1 MKLFLAF
8 LLFFYFPCFV
18 SASDDEESAESL
30 TEGREIAPLPR
41 TDERIN
47 GYREDYKKPKENLI
61 ELPKKY
67 RKKEKEKEKPESV
80 ETFHETSLPNI
91 PKPEIKPQP
100 PQAQNPHPAEVK
112 PIPEPTKTEP
122 KPESVQTKPV
132 QTFHETSL
140 QPGYYGQTFDGL
152 RDGKGKLVLENGD
165 IYEGHWKEGKKE
177 GHGIYV
183 YANGIKYN
191 GTWKNDKM
199 DGFGSL
205 IFPDGSSYY
214 GEFEGGSISGTGT
227 FKYAD
232 KAEYSGEWKNGK
244 WHGRGCFKLA
254 NGREINAVFSDQQI
268 VEFIVPEDSESPDQ
282 DKISE

>member
-1 MKLFLAF
+1 MKLFSVF
-8 LLFFYFPCFV
+8 LLSLYFTFFIA
-18 SASDDEESAESL
+18 ASDDLESVESL
-30 TEGREIAPLPR
+30 TEGREIAPLPQ

-47 GYREDYKKPKENLI
+47 GYREDYKKPKESLI

-67 RKKEKEKEKPESV
+67 RKKEKPKNEKTELCEETAPLPESV
-80 ETFHETSLPNI
+80 TKPSDKAEKTEQNKNVSHETLP
-91 PKPEIKPQP
+91 PK
-100 PQAQNPHPAEVK
+100 A
-112 PIPEPTKTEP
+112 EP
-122 KPESVQTKPV
+122 KPEQKPQKLEQKPAEKPIEKPLLKPV
-132 QTFHETSL
+132 EKPK
-140 QPGYYGQTFDGL
+140 PGYYGETFDGL

-165 IYEGHWKEGKKE
+165 IYEGHWREGRKE

-214 GEFEGGSISGTGT
+214 GEFEDGAISGNGT

-244 WHGRGCFKLA
+244 WHGRGRFKLA
-254 NGREINAVFSDQQI
+254 NGREINAIFCDQQI
-268 VEFIVPEDSESPDQ
+268 VELINPEEYQ
-282 DKISE
+282 E

>member
-1 MKLFLAF
+1 MKLFFVF
-8 LLFFYFPCFV
+8 LLFLSFPFFV
-18 SASDDEESAESL
+18 VISDDAESAESL
-30 TEGREIAPLPR
+30 TEGREIAPLPQ

-67 RKKEKEKEKPESV
+67 RKKGKGKTKTPENKEVVEEPAKEEKIVNPIQKQPAKPSEEAEKTEENKNVS
-80 ETFHETSLPNI
+80 HETLP
-91 PKPEIKPQP
+91 PKPE
-100 PQAQNPHPAEVK
+100 
-112 PIPEPTKTEP
+112 P
-122 KPESVQTKPV
+122 KPVEKPKPK
-132 QTFHETSL
+132 
-140 QPGYYGQTFDGL
+140 PGYYGETFDGL

-165 IYEGHWKEGKKE
+165 VYEGHWREGQKD

-214 GEFEGGSISGTGT
+214 GEFEGGAISGTGT

-244 WHGRGCFKLA
+244 WHGRGRFKLA
-254 NGREINAVFSDQQI
+254 NGREINAIFCDQQI
-268 VEFIVPEDSESPDQ
+268 VELIKTEEDSE
-282 DKISE
+282 

>member
-1 MKLFLAF
+1 MKTFFVFLFF
-8 LLFFYFPCFV
+8 LSLFFYS
-18 SASDDEESAESL
+18 SASDDIESAESL
-30 TEGREIAPLPR
+30 TEGREIAPLPQ

-47 GYREDYKKPKENLI
+47 GYREDYKKPKESLI

-67 RKKEKEKEKPESV
+67 RKKDKAKKKTEAQKENPKSLESAAPELSEEAEKTEENKNVS
-80 ETFHETSLPNI
+80 HETLPS
-91 PKPEIKPQP
+91 KQD
-100 PQAQNPHPAEVK
+100 
-112 PIPEPTKTEP
+112 
-122 KPESVQTKPV
+122 SKPV

-140 QPGYYGQTFDGL
+140 LPEPLKPAEKPKPKPGYYGEIFDGL
-152 RDGKGKLVLENGD
+152 RDGKGKLILENGD
-165 IYEGHWKEGKKE
+165 VYEGHWKEGQKD

-199 DGFGSL
+199 DGYGSL

-214 GEFEGGSISGTGT
+214 GEFENGAISGNGT

-244 WHGRGCFKLA
+244 WHGRGRFRLA
-254 NGREINAVFSDQQI
+254 NGREINAVFCDQQI
-268 VEFIVPEDSESPDQ
+268 VEFIKTEEDSE
-282 DKISE
+282 

>member
-1 MKLFLAF
+1 MKTAFALLFLI
-8 LLFFYFPCFV
+8 LFSFYA
-18 SASDDEESAESL
+18 SAESDDIESAETL

-47 GYREDYKKPKENLI
+47 GYREDYKKPKESLI

-67 RKKEKEKEKPESV
+67 RKKDKEKK
-80 ETFHETSLPNI
+80 
-91 PKPEIKPQP
+91 
-100 PQAQNPHPAEVK
+100 
-112 PIPEPTKTEP
+112 KTEP
-122 KPESVQTKPV
+122 QKENLKLPESDGPKPSEEAEKTEENKNV
-132 QTFHETSL
+132 SHETLPPKADPGSE
-140 QPGYYGQTFDGL
+140 QKPAEKPKPKPGYYGETFDGL

-165 IYEGHWKEGKKE
+165 VYEGHWREGKKE

-199 DGFGSL
+199 DGYGSL

-244 WHGRGCFKLA
+244 WHGRGRFRLA
-254 NGREINAVFSDQQI
+254 NGREINAIFCDQQI
-268 VEFIVPEDSESPDQ
+268 VEFIKTEEDSE
-282 DKISE
+282 

>member
-1 MKLFLAF
+1 MKLFSVF
-8 LLFFYFPCFV
+8 LLSLYFTFFIA
-18 SASDDEESAESL
+18 ASDDLESVESL
-30 TEGREIAPLPR
+30 TEGREIAPLPQ

-47 GYREDYKKPKENLI
+47 GYREDYKKPKESLI

-67 RKKEKEKEKPESV
+67 RKKEKPKNEKTELCEETAPLPESV
-80 ETFHETSLPNI
+80 TKPSDKAEKTEQNKNVSHETLP
-91 PKPEIKPQP
+91 PK
-100 PQAQNPHPAEVK
+100 A
-112 PIPEPTKTEP
+112 EP
-122 KPESVQTKPV
+122 KPEQKPSKPV
-132 QTFHETSL
+132 EKPK
-140 QPGYYGQTFDGL
+140 PGYYGETFDGL

-165 IYEGHWKEGKKE
+165 VYEGHWREGRKE

-214 GEFEGGSISGTGT
+214 GEFEDGAISGNGT

-244 WHGRGCFKLA
+244 WHGRGRFKLA
-254 NGREINAVFSDQQI
+254 NGREINAIFCDQQI
-268 VEFIVPEDSESPDQ
+268 VELIKPEEDQ
-282 DKISE
+282 E

>member
-1 MKLFLAF
+1 MKLFFAF
-8 LLFFYFPCFV
+8 LLFLSFPFFV
-18 SASDDEESAESL
+18 SADDDAESAETL
-30 TEGREIAPLPR
+30 TEGREIAPLPQ

-47 GYREDYKKPKENLI
+47 GYREDYKKPKESLI

-67 RKKEKEKEKPESV
+67 RKKEKKKEKEKEKPESV
-80 ETFHETSLPNI
+80 ETFHETSLPNAPEPKAEPSEEAEKTEENKI
-91 PKPEIKPQP
+91 VSHETLSPKPEIKPVQ
-100 PQAQNPHPAEVK
+100 
-112 PIPEPTKTEP
+112 T
-122 KPESVQTKPV
+122 ESVQTKPV

-165 IYEGHWKEGKKE
+165 VYEGHWKEGQKD

-199 DGFGSL
+199 DGYGSL

-214 GEFEGGSISGTGT
+214 GEFENGAISGTGT

-244 WHGRGCFKLA
+244 WHGRGRFRLA
-254 NGREINAVFSDQQI
+254 NGREINAVFCDQQI
-268 VEFIVPEDSESPDQ
+268 VEFIKTEEDSE
-282 DKISE
+282 